1 MPKKETLTEL
11 YSTQF
16 MANALV
22 AIGGFIDAYTFV
34 QRGGVMAAGQ
44 TGNIIFMSVNVV
56 NRDFLGVKT
65 KLATML
71 AFALGCFIG
80 QIIKEVHKTHYWRI
94 PTLILETLV
103 FFIVGWLPTSLPNVA
118 IVPALAFVMAMQ
130 TTTFNEIEG
139 QGYNNVFSTGNLKKS
154 MVGLASYL
162 FTKNRKQLKSGLTF
176 LGLVLSFAIGAM
188 ISAVMQNYFGL
199 ATIWWACG
207 FLALLTIGYM
217 IAIYRLGTE

>member
-1 MPKKETLTEL
+1 MPKKEILPKI
-11 YSTQF
+11 YSTQI

-34 QRGGVMAAGQ
+34 QRGGVLAAGQ
-44 TGNIIFMSVNVV
+44 TGNIIFLSVNVV
-56 NRDFLGVKT
+56 NRDFLGIKT

-80 QIIKEVHKTHYWRI
+80 QILKEVHQTYYWRI
-94 PTLILETLV
+94 PTLILEIIV
-103 FFIVGWLPTSLPNVA
+103 FFIVGWLPNSLPNVA

-154 MVGLASYL
+154 MVGLASYF
-162 FTKNRKQLKSGLTF
+162 FTKNPKQLKSGLTF

-188 ISAVMQNYFGL
+188 ISAIMQNYFGL

-207 FLALLTIGYM
+207 FLALLTVGYAV
-217 IAIYRLGTE
+217 AIHLTGTE

>member
-1 MPKKETLTEL
+1 MSEKESLPEI

-22 AIGGFIDAYTFV
+22 ALGGFIDAYTFV
-34 QRGGVMAAGQ
+34 QRGGVLAAGQ

-65 KLATML
+65 KLATLL

-80 QIIKEVHKTHYWRI
+80 QVIKEKHRTHYWRL
-94 PTLILETLV
+94 PTLILEIVV

-118 IVPALAFVMAMQ
+118 IVPAVALVMAMQ
-130 TTTFNEIEG
+130 TTTFSEIEG
-139 QGYNNVFSTGNLKKS
+139 QGYNNVFSTGNLKKA
-154 MVGLASYL
+154 MVGLASYM
-162 FTKNRKQLKSGLTF
+162 FTGSNKQLKIGLTF
-176 LGLVLSFAIGAM
+176 LGLVLSFAVGAM
-188 ISAVMQNYFGL
+188 LSAVMQNYFGL

-207 FLALLTIGYM
+207 FLLLLTIGYT
-217 IAIYRLGTE
+217 IAISVRGAE